1 MLKAQPMTYRG
12 FLIFSLLFASF
23 FFGDELALDRY
34 EGCPQFYYK
43 TEMYLPIKG
52 IKSKKIRIR
61 KAYVYIMHEDR
72 ELGIPSQHYLG
83 TCLEGY
89 LRFGFNPD
97 YLVDA
102 LNKSKSGRIEDEEG
116 IE

>member
-1 MLKAQPMTYRG
+1 M
-12 FLIFSLLFASF
+12 
-23 FFGDELALDRY
+23 DRVDY
-34 EGCPQFYYK
+34 SEFYYK

-72 ELGIPSQHYLG
+72 EFGIPSQHYLG

-97 YLVDA
+97 YLVEA
-102 LNKSKSGRIEDEEG
+102 INKSKNRRINNEKGNE
-116 IE
+116 

>member
-1 MLKAQPMTYRG
+1 
-12 FLIFSLLFASF
+12 
-23 FFGDELALDRY
+23 
-34 EGCPQFYYK
+34 
-43 TEMYLPIKG
+43 
-52 IKSKKIRIR
+52 
-61 KAYVYIMHEDR
+61 MHEDR